1 MPHTFQTKSVV
12 VKGTD
17 EGFRFRATLE
27 AEVKRRTKIVCG
39 IFTGEVDHV
48 FNTLLF
54 FFRVQGK
61 FEFTSGNRR
70 IANLRTT
77 WYDHVV
83 ILLVQV
89 PRREVVIEKCIQGFL
104 FARGANIYVYL
115 SRLAYGF
122 TRAGDV
128 RLMADSALVKLTA
141 LQQLFT

>member
-1 MPHTFQTKSVV
+1 MPHTFQSKGVV
-12 VKGTD
+12 MKGTD

-39 IFTGEVDHV
+39 VFTGEVDHV

-89 PRREVVIEKCIQGFL
+89 PRREIVVKKCVQGFL
-104 FARGANIYVYL
+104 FTRGTNIDVYL
-115 SRLAYGF
+115 SCLAYGF

-128 RLMADSALVKLTA
+128 RLMADSALVKFTA
-141 LQQLFT
+141 LRQLFT